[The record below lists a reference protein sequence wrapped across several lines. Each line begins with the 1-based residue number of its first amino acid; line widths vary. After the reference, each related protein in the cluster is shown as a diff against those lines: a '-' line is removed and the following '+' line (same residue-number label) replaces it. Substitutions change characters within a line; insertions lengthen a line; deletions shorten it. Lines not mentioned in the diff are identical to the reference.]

1 MQSSSRR
8 MHSHD
13 VRALAIWPPHM
24 PLPASH
30 RRQFPLDVAP
40 VLASGGLDMSVVVT
54 PAALPASTVTHVVN
68 PLATSADAT
77 FEDAYHRRLAYTSAP
92 YHASALHLARAAR
105 LLLCMR
111 DAGVSLWRIH
121 RRRTMFFDDED
132 PDSEPPADGGWE
144 QVLDMDFSVH
154 TNLVASA
161 ISDDGRWIAVSDW
174 YESKLFR
181 IEELVSLPIDI
192 ILFVVLPV
200 IMIGKRHSE
209 AQTNTR
215 FHIDSASSVARLT
228 NRRVML
234 HIFARQQ

>member
-1 MQSSSRR
+1 

-13 VRALAIWPPHM
+13 VRALAIWPPHT

-92 YHASALHLARAAR
+92 YHASALHLARTAR

-121 RRRTMFFDDED
+121 RRRTMFFDADD
-132 PDSEPPADGGWE
+132 PDSEPPAVTTRTSE
-144 QVLDMDFSVH
+144 P
-154 TNLVASA
+154 
-161 ISDDGRWIAVSDW
+161 
-174 YESKLFR
+174 
-181 IEELVSLPIDI
+181 ELAAA
-192 ILFVVLPV
+192 FCFW
-200 IMIGKRHSE
+200 K
-209 AQTNTR
+209 
-215 FHIDSASSVARLT
+215 SVAVRAYPAATALPPT
-228 NRRVML
+228 ARPSIMTTAPKTVRRR
-234 HIFARQQ
+234 AT